1 MFGMI
6 NYADERI
13 KAINQKINVLEVKE
27 GWDRVYLQLKGIK
40 GFWNNLS
47 WSEILVECPELSW
60 VTELRSDETFREFYK
75 LKTDL
80 EQLESLEVK

>member
-1 MFGMI
+1 MI

>member
-1 MFGMI
+1 MI

-13 KAINQKINVLEVKE
+13 KAINQKITVLEVKE

>member
-1 MFGMI
+1 MI

-27 GWDRVYLQLKGIK
+27 GWDRVYLRLKGIK

-80 EQLESLEVK
+80 DELESLITRKE

>member
-1 MFGMI
+1 MI

-80 EQLESLEVK
+80 DELLSLKGGN

>member
-1 MFGMI
+1 MI

-13 KAINQKINVLEVKE
+13 KAINQKISALDVKE

-40 GFWNNLS
+40 GFWNELS
-47 WSEILVECPELSW
+47 WDEILIECPELEW
-60 VTELRSDETFREFYK
+60 VKEVRTNEVFRMYYK

-80 EQLESLEVK
+80 EQLQSLEVK

>member
-1 MFGMI
+1 MI
-6 NYADERI
+6 NYAEERI
-13 KAINQKINVLEVKE
+13 KAINQKINALEVKE

-47 WSEILVECPELSW
+47 WGEILVECPELSW

-80 EQLESLEVK
+80 DQLESLGVK